1 MIELAILRGVASVFP
16 IPEDLHRMI
25 GKYTLRVTSSQKLA
39 LVDALLELLTTPN
52 ATQLFI
58 DCSVDP
64 PVETNVTELL
74 RIVTD
79 APIEPVPEVDKPKA
93 RTQ

>member
-1 MIELAILRGVASVFP
+1 
-16 IPEDLHRMI
+16 MI

-39 LVDALLELLTTPN
+39 LVDALLELLTSTS
-52 ATQLFI
+52 ATQRFI

-79 APIEPVPEVDKPKA
+79 APFEPVPDDKPKA